1 MKNSIINQYPDLKKY
16 RRNGILTPFLFT
28 AIYEILF
35 IVLIIFLN
43 LNNLFV
49 YSFLFYAI
57 LVIIGL
63 LPIILFKP
71 FNFLFD
77 KDYKGKVE
85 KIEYKELINS
95 NSQIPVS
102 YVNGIGD
109 LQDERST
116 ENMQCWQQIL
126 IKTSKGKTILYNAK
140 PTIKETHQKEGI
152 PMASFDVKNFSVS
165 PLIDYYKIGDE
176 IEHISGFRFNRK
188 LNLKPN
194 DKNICI
200 VCGTLNQLK
209 DDCCINCGHSII
221 K

>member
-35 IVLIIFLN
+35 IVLIIFLY
-43 LNNLFV
+43 LNNLILH
-49 YSFLFYAI
+49 SFLFFAI
-57 LVIIGL
+57 LTMIGL

-77 KDYKGKVE
+77 KDYEGKVE
-85 KIEYKELINS
+85 KIEYKELIN
-95 NSQIPVS
+95 NNFQIPVS

-116 ENMQCWQQIL
+116 ANMQCWQQIL
-126 IKTSKGKTILYNAK
+126 IKTSKERTILYNAR
-140 PTIKETHQKEGI
+140 TAITETHQSEGI
-152 PMASFDVKNFSVS
+152 PMASFQIKNYSVT
-165 PLIDYYKIGDE
+165 PLIDYYKVGDE
-176 IEHISGFRFNRK
+176 VEHISGFKFNRK

-200 VCGTLNQLK
+200 VCGTLNQSK
-209 DDCCINCGHSII
+209 DDRCINCGHSII

>member
-1 MKNSIINQYPDLKKY
+1 MKNSIINQYHDLKKY

-77 KDYKGKVE
+77 KDYKGIIKSI
-85 KIEYKELINS
+85 KYKEEIDATSNVVNNNRVLFTKDRIDIQVMTSSEKCISFFVTCDNS
-95 NSQIPVS
+95 
-102 YVNGIGD
+102 
-109 LQDERST
+109 E
-116 ENMQCWQQIL
+116 M
-126 IKTSKGKTILYNAK
+126 
-140 PTIKETHQKEGI
+140 
-152 PMASFDVKNFSVS
+152 KNFQ
-165 PLIDYYKIGDE
+165 P
-176 IEHISGFRFNRK
+176 
-188 LNLKPN
+188 
-194 DKNICI
+194 
-200 VCGTLNQLK
+200 
-209 DDCCINCGHSII
+209 
-221 K
+221 

>member
-77 KDYKGKVE
+77 KDYKGIIKSI
-85 KIEYKELINS
+85 KYKEEIDATSNVVNNNRVLFTKDRIDIQVMTSSEKCVSFFVTCDNS
-95 NSQIPVS
+95 EMKNFQP
-102 YVNGIGD
+102 YRGYG
-109 LQDERST
+109 
-116 ENMQCWQQIL
+116 L
-126 IKTSKGKTILYNAK
+126 IKAHL
-140 PTIKETHQKEGI
+140 KE
-152 PMASFDVKNFSVS
+152 

-200 VCGTLNQLK
+200 VCGTLNQSK